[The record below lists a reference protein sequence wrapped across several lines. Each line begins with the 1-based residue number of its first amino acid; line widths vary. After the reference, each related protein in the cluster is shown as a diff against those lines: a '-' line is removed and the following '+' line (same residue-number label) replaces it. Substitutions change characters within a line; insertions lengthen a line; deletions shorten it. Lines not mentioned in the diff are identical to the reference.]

1 MRAVAHGWK
10 PSRMKSPPSRAV
22 AREFVEADRKYSGG
36 FAENRYAR
44 GGLAFMN
51 EVDSNSERARPLR
64 GFQFGGGTA
73 GIAGMYR
80 RAQEMAEGSQDPD
93 VSPYGTE
100 AGTTQQMLDRM
111 GWSGPMGYLKLTSG
125 LRQAGWTPA
134 SGSGDEDLAN
144 RMWYPPEQTLT
155 GEDAPPPRII
165 PTDPTSYVGGTAS
178 GTSGGGGGGGG
189 GSREES
195 PYREQLREHK
205 AKIAATL
212 GSARG
217 GHVNYYQEGG
227 AARPGHAEGPNP
239 FEGKNKPGQYAMW
252 ERKYHKDPPPPPE
265 PEPEPE
271 EVPWYMKLIGYG
283 GEEVAGKTDEEL
295 AKIGQAYGGRVNYQA
310 GGLAIA
316 APAGGVPPWISPTG
330 SGPGYMDEPPPG
342 YQFGGIANR
351 FNPPT
356 AATPPAAGPAS
367 VMAQTQS
374 AAGSAAAGMGG
385 PRGGVMGG
393 QYRGVP
399 PQRGMISR
407 GATGDPAAMAGRMR
421 GMAGAQRGMAR
432 PAVMPPGFGGDRMGA
447 LQQAFGAARA
457 GMGGPGGGSIGRL
470 PPGIDPRAVAA
481 DPAGYARQQQGFDR
495 FGNSPELRRQHEEAR
510 DAYRDTGMQGNVHD
524 FMAENYPDLQEMR
537 NTQIYDGGPDGIMG
551 PRYDP
556 RIRTGPSPN
565 IGRPGYDQIGDMGPI
580 TDGFAPGEG
589 IPGGGNI
596 PPWKRPP
603 GSRPQVPP
611 MKDFDER
618 GPGGGTI
625 GGPRVPPNMRGFLQK
640 QRMMNRPP
648 ANVGGGANRV
658 GMQDQQGALSRA
670 MQRGTGR
677 APPSRR
683 FGRGRAG
690 AGRGFQQR

>member
-125 LRQAGWTPA
+125 LRQAGWEPA
-134 SGSGDEDLAN
+134 SGSGEGDLAN
-144 RMWYPPEQTLT
+144 TMWYPPEGTVT
-155 GEDAPPPRII
+155 GGPGGPSEPPPRII
-165 PTDPTSYVGGTAS
+165 EADPASYIGASASAPTG
-178 GTSGGGGGGGG
+178 
-189 GSREES
+189 ES
-195 PYREQLREHK
+195 PHREQLRQHK
-205 AKIAATL
+205 ARIAATL

-227 AARPGHAEGPNP
+227 AARSGHPEDTGEKGPNP
-239 FEGKNKPGQYAMW
+239 HDPAISPAAYKHW
-252 ERKYHKDPPPPPE
+252 ESRFHQEPPPPE
-265 PEPEPE
+265 EVVAAPAPEK
-271 EVPWYMKLIGYG
+271 VPWYMRIAGYG
-283 GEEVAGKTDEEL
+283 SEEEAAAVDDVVTGAQT
-295 AKIGQAYGGRVNYQA
+295 GQAYGGRVGYQL

-316 APAGGVPPWISPTG
+316 APAGGVPPWIEPSG
-330 SGPGYMDEPPPG
+330 SGPGFMEEEIPG
-342 YQFGGIANR
+342 YQFGG
-351 FNPPT
+351 
-356 AATPPAAGPAS
+356 
-367 VMAQTQS
+367 S
-374 AAGSAAAGMGG
+374 A
-385 PRGGVMGG
+385 RG
-393 QYRGVP
+393 YRGVP
-399 PQRGMISR
+399 PQRGGIRRGMGRPRRGGFRSRLQQQR
-407 GATGDPAAMAGRMR
+407 GAQP
-421 GMAGAQRGMAR
+421 
-432 PAVMPPGFGGDRMGA
+432 
-447 LQQAFGAARA
+447 
-457 GMGGPGGGSIGRL
+457 GGPGFRGLVGGGQPGGLAAMMRQAQQQRGAMPGGGRL

-481 DPAGYARQQQGFDR
+481 NPQGWARQQAEMQ
-495 FGNSPELRRQHEEAR
+495 RQQ
-510 DAYRDTGMQGNVHD
+510 TGG
-524 FMAENYPDLQEMR
+524 
-537 NTQIYDGGPDGIMG
+537 
-551 PRYDP
+551 
-556 RIRTGPSPN
+556 
-565 IGRPGYDQIGDMGPI
+565 
-580 TDGFAPGEG
+580 
-589 IPGGGNI
+589 
-596 PPWKRPP
+596 
-603 GSRPQVPP
+603 
-611 MKDFDER
+611 
-618 GPGGGTI
+618 GPGGGVMGRIPMDMQPGPFNRTPSGEI
-625 GGPRVPPNMRGFLQK
+625 DLGGGRTPEWGPGMPGRVGEVGINPPPSGPFRPPVGREVIGGSGKFGDPYQYGRGSGGKPRPGPGMMPPGEEGGGIPGGPRVPPNQRGFFQK